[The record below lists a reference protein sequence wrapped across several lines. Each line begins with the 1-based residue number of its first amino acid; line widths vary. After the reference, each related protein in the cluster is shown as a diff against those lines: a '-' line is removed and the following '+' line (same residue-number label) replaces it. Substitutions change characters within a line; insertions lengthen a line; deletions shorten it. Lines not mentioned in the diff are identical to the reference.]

1 VFFLHFFF
9 IALWGCS
16 TREEVERFDP
26 DRWNNAENAEI
37 RRYTYLPF
45 GAGSRMCV
53 GMKLANLG
61 TKNFYHIEKL
71 SLIWYFTEM
80 KVVLTEIL
88 RRYVVAPDPKRPLE
102 LYTDSTLQP
111 KGAWIILTPRK

>member
-1 VFFLHFFF
+1 MRNSPMTCLL
-9 IALWGCS
+9 ALWSCS

-61 TKNFYHIEKL
+61 
-71 SLIWYFTEM
+71 
-80 KVVLTEIL
+80 
-88 RRYVVAPDPKRPLE
+88 R
-102 LYTDSTLQP
+102 
-111 KGAWIILTPRK
+111 

>member
-53 GMKLANLG
+53 GMKLANL
-61 TKNFYHIEKL
+61 
-71 SLIWYFTEM
+71 EM